1 MNAQYTHIHTL
12 VESKIAVMEGGT
24 IEFIETIV
32 KVMNNHIENDLLCLY
47 CCNILEVMTKWNSK
61 VQNTDNSH
69 IKY

>member
-1 MNAQYTHIHTL
+1 
-12 VESKIAVMEGGT
+12 MEGGT

-32 KVMNNHIENDLLCLY
+32 KVMNIHIENDLLCPH